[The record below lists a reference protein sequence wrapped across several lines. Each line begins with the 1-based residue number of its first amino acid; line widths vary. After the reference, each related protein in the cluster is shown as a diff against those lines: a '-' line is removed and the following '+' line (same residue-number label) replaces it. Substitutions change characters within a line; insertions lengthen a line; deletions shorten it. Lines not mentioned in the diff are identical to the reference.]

1 MADLKAEMERL
12 EDAIRKLKVQY
23 ELYFVGAEKL
33 PPTKMHE
40 DVDRQIK
47 KLANL
52 NFQRSADR
60 FYFNNVQNRYN
71 AYTELWNKQLRMREE
86 GRQATGRVS
95 SRRDSMPAA
104 AARAAASQASAQRS
118 PAGPA
123 SGQSGVRVR
132 VEGAEDPALR
142 TLYEQLGAARARSGQ
157 KEAMPA
163 FDRFRE
169 QIRAQLEAL
178 RQKGVGGQVEFR
190 VSAQDGKVSLK
201 ARPVR

>member
-1 MADLKAEMERL
+1 MADLKVELERI
-12 EDAIRKLKVQY
+12 EDGIRKLKVQY

-40 DVDRQIK
+40 EIDKQVK
-47 KLANL
+47 KFANM

-86 GRQATGRVS
+86 GRLPTGRAS
-95 SRRDSMPAA
+95 SRRDSMPASAARTA
-104 AARAAASQASAQRS
+104 AAQAQRAPS
-118 PAGPA
+118 RPAGA
-123 SGQSGVRVR
+123 EQGVRVSVDR
-132 VEGAEDPALR
+132 AEDPALR
-142 TLYEQLGAARARSGQ
+142 ALYQQLGAARAQSGQ
-157 KEAMPA
+157 KEGMPA
-163 FDRFRE
+163 FERFRD
-169 QIRAQLEAL
+169 QIRSQLEAL
-178 RQKGVGGQVEFR
+178 RQKGVGGQVEFK